1 MFIFYFLITCG
12 IAFTINFVLKGKPEI
27 VDDEKVLILG
37 ASSGIGK
44 QVAIKYA
51 SRNAKIILAA
61 RRTELLEK
69 VKKECLDLNKT
80 KVVEIIKCDIT
91 NEDDLIA
98 VVEKIKKEFGQLNTV
113 IVNAGVINV
122 LSFEDLINNDKGV
135 KGKDSDSSKVI
146 DKILKI
152 NTYGPIYAAKYFI
165 PLLKETKG
173 RFVVVSSL
181 AALIAAPTR
190 ALYAAS
196 KHALMGFFNSLRM
209 ELADTGVSIT
219 LVCPGSVSDTD
230 LRASAVDKASSSTS
244 DNATPVTAPTEAEKP
259 KKEKKSLFSFLKI
272 TPQQCAKTIVEAS
285 DWRKKEVVVPG
296 VYNVA
301 VYLNAV
307 APSLI
312 AVGSKL
318 KYHFKK

>member
-1 MFIFYFLITCG
+1 MFFYLALITCV
-12 IAFTINFVLKGKPEI
+12 IAFTINFVLKGKPNI
-27 VDDEKVLILG
+27 IDDEKVLILG

-44 QVAIKYA
+44 QIALQYA
-51 SRNAKIILAA
+51 SRNANIILAA
-61 RRTELLEK
+61 RRTELLEQ
-69 VKKECLDLNKT
+69 VKKECLALEKT
-80 KVVEIIKCDIT
+80 KVVEVIKCDIT

-98 VVEKIKKEFGQLNTV
+98 VVEKVKKVFGKLNTV

-122 LSFEDLINNDKGV
+122 LSFEDLLNNDKGIQ
-135 KGKDSDSSKVI
+135 GKDSDSSKAI
-146 DKILKI
+146 DKIFKI

-165 PLLKETKG
+165 PLLKETQG

-190 ALYAAS
+190 ALYASS

-230 LRASAVDKASSSTS
+230 LRSSAIDKASSSAT
-244 DNATPVTAPTEAEKP
+244 DNATPVTISEDKP

-272 TPQQCAKTIVEAS
+272 TPAQCAKAIIEAS
-285 DWRKKEVVVPG
+285 DWRTKEVVVPR
-296 VYNVA
+296 VYKVA
-301 VYLNAV
+301 VLANSL

-312 AVGSKL
+312 ELGAKL

>member
-1 MFIFYFLITCG
+1 MIIFYILITC
-12 IAFTINFVLKGKPEI
+12 IVIFTINFILKGKPRI
-27 VDDEKVLILG
+27 INDEKVLILG

-44 QVAIKYA
+44 CVALEYA
-51 SRNAKIILAA
+51 ARNAKIILAA
-61 RRTELLEK
+61 RRTELLEQ
-69 VKKECLDLNKT
+69 VKKECLALEKT
-80 KVVEIIKCDIT
+80 KVVEVIKCDIT
-91 NEDDLIA
+91 VEEDLIA
-98 VVEKIKKEFGQLNTV
+98 VAEKVKKEFGDLNTV

-122 LSFEDLINNDKGV
+122 LSFDDLLNNDKGV
-135 KGKDSDSSKVI
+135 KGKDSESSKVI
-146 DKILKI
+146 DKIMKI

-219 LVCPGSVSDTD
+219 LVCPGSVSDTG
-230 LRASAVDKASSSTS
+230 LRSSAVDMASSGSNVTS
-244 DNATPVTAPTEAEKP
+244 EKKEEDKDENKP

-272 TPQQCAKTIVEAS
+272 TPQKCAKAIVEAS
-285 DWRKKEVVVPG
+285 DWRTKEVVIPG
-296 VYNVA
+296 IYKVA
-301 VYLNAV
+301 VILNAL

-312 AVGSKL
+312 EVGAKL

>member
-1 MFIFYFLITCG
+1 MIIFYILITCI
-12 IAFTINFVLKGKPEI
+12 IAFTINFILKGKPDI
-27 VDDEKVLILG
+27 IDDEKVLIIG

-44 QVAIKYA
+44 YVALEYA
-51 SRNAKIILAA
+51 ARNANIILAA

-69 VKKECLDLNKT
+69 VKKECLALDKT

-98 VVEKIKKEFGQLNTV
+98 VVEKVKKDFGQLNTV
-113 IVNAGVINV
+113 IVNAGVINI
-122 LSFEDLINNDKGV
+122 LSFDDLLNNDKGI
-135 KGKDSDSSKVI
+135 KGKDSESSKVI
-146 DKILKI
+146 DKIFKI

-181 AALIAAPTR
+181 AALISAPTR
-190 ALYAAS
+190 ALYSAS

-209 ELADTGVSIT
+209 EIADTGVSIT
-219 LVCPGSVSDTD
+219 LVCPGSVSDTG
-230 LRASAVDKASSSTS
+230 LRVSAIDKIT
-244 DNATPVTAPTEAEKP
+244 DNTTPVTTEEEKP

-272 TPQQCAKTIVEAS
+272 TPKQCAKAIVEAS
-285 DWRKKEVVVPG
+285 DWRVKEVVIPG
-296 VYNVA
+296 VYKVA
-301 VYLNAV
+301 VLLNSL

-312 AVGSKL
+312 EMGAKL

>member
-1 MFIFYFLITCG
+1 MFIFYIVITCI
-12 IAFTINFVLKGKPEI
+12 IAFTINFILKGKPRI
-27 VDDEKVLILG
+27 IDDEKVLILG

-44 QVAIKYA
+44 CVALEYA
-51 SRNAKIILAA
+51 TRNAKIILAA
-61 RRTELLEK
+61 RRTELLEE
-69 VKKECLDLNKT
+69 VKKECLALEKT
-80 KVVEIIKCDIT
+80 KVVEVIKCDIT

-98 VVEKIKKEFGQLNTV
+98 VVEKVKKEFGELNTV

-122 LSFEDLINNDKGV
+122 LSFDDLINNDKGV
-135 KGKDSDSSKVI
+135 KGKDSESSKVI
-146 DKILKI
+146 DKIMKI

-181 AALIAAPTR
+181 AALIGAPTR

-219 LVCPGSVSDTD
+219 LVCPGSVTDTG
-230 LRASAVDKASSSTS
+230 LRASAVDKVSSSS
-244 DNATPVTAPTEAEKP
+244 DAKPVTTPEEESKP

-272 TPQQCAKTIVEAS
+272 TPQKCAKAIVEAS
-285 DWRKKEVVVPG
+285 DWRTKEVVIPG
-296 VYNVA
+296 IYKVA
-301 VYLNAV
+301 VLINSI

-312 AVGSKL
+312 EVGAKL

>member
-1 MFIFYFLITCG
+1 MFIFWILITCI
-12 IAFTINFVLKGKPEI
+12 IAFTINFILKGKPHI
-27 VDDEKVLILG
+27 IDDEKVLILG

-44 QVAIKYA
+44 QVALEYA
-51 SRNAKIILAA
+51 ARNANIIIAA
-61 RRTELLEK
+61 RRTELLEE
-69 VKKECLDLNKT
+69 VKKECLALDKT

-98 VVEKIKKEFGQLNTV
+98 VVDKVKKVFGKLNTV

-122 LSFEDLINNDKGV
+122 LSFEDLLNNDKGV
-135 KGKDSDSSKVI
+135 KGKDSESSKVI
-146 DKILKI
+146 DRILKI

-181 AALIAAPTR
+181 AALIGAPTR

-209 ELADTGVSIT
+209 ELADSGVSIT
-219 LVCPGSVSDTD
+219 IVCPGSVSDTG
-230 LRASAVDKASSSTS
+230 LRSNAVDKVSSSE
-244 DNATPVTAPTEAEKP
+244 DVKPVNTEDDKP

-272 TPQQCAKTIVEAS
+272 TPKQCAKAIVEAS
-285 DWRKKEVVVPG
+285 DWRTKEVVIPG
-296 VYNVA
+296 IYKVA
-301 VYLNAV
+301 VLVNSI

-312 AVGSKL
+312 EVGSKL
-318 KYHFKK
+318 KYHFKN

>member
-1 MFIFYFLITCG
+1 MILFYILITCI
-12 IAFTINFVLKGKPEI
+12 IAFTINFILKGKPDI
-27 VDDEKVLILG
+27 IDDEKVLIIG

-44 QVAIKYA
+44 YVALEYA
-51 SRNAKIILAA
+51 ARNANIILAA
-61 RRTELLEK
+61 RRTELLEQ
-69 VKKECLDLNKT
+69 VKKECLALEKT

-91 NEDDLIA
+91 NEEDLIA
-98 VVEKIKKEFGQLNTV
+98 IVEKVKKDFGQLNTV

-122 LSFEDLINNDKGV
+122 LSFDDLLNNDKGI
-135 KGKDSDSSKVI
+135 KGKDSESSKVI
-146 DKILKI
+146 DKIFKI

-181 AALIAAPTR
+181 AALISAPTR

-209 ELADTGVSIT
+209 EIADTGVSIT
-219 LVCPGSVSDTD
+219 LVCPGSVSDTG
-230 LRASAVDKASSSTS
+230 LRASAVDKVSDST
-244 DNATPVTAPTEAEKP
+244 TPIINEDKKS

-272 TPQQCAKTIVEAS
+272 TPKQCAKAIVEAS
-285 DWRKKEVVVPG
+285 DWRTKEVVIPG
-296 VYNVA
+296 IYKVA
-301 VYLNAV
+301 VLLNSL

-312 AVGSKL
+312 EIGAKL
-318 KYHFKK
+318 KYHFKSK

>member
-1 MFIFYFLITCG
+1 MFIIYVIITC
-12 IAFTINFVLKGKPEI
+12 IAIFIVNLIFKKKPEI
-27 VDDEKVLILG
+27 VDEKVLILG

-44 QVAIKYA
+44 QVALEYA
-51 SRNAKIILAA
+51 SRNAKILLAA
-61 RRTELLEK
+61 RRTELLEE
-69 VKKECLDLNKT
+69 VRKECLDLDKT
-80 KVVEIIKCDIT
+80 KVVEVIKCDIT
-91 NEDDLIA
+91 NEDDLLA
-98 VVEKIKKEFGQLNTV
+98 VVEKIKKVFGQLNTV

-122 LSFEDLINNDKGV
+122 LSFEDLINNDKDV

-152 NTYGPIYAAKYFI
+152 NTYGPIYAAKHFI

-219 LVCPGSVSDTD
+219 LVCPGSVSDTN
-230 LRASAVDKASSSTS
+230 LRASAVDKTAT
-244 DNATPVTAPTEAEKP
+244 DNATQVTAATEVEKP
-259 KKEKKSLFSFLKI
+259 QKEKKSLFSFLKI
-272 TPQQCAKTIVEAS
+272 TPQQCAKAIVEAS
-285 DWRKKEVVVPG
+285 DWRKKEVVIPG
-296 VYNVA
+296 VYNIA
-301 VYLNAV
+301 VLLNSI

-312 AVGSKL
+312 EVGSKL

>member
-1 MFIFYFLITCG
+1 MFIYLALITCV
-12 IAFTINFVLKGKPEI
+12 IAFTVNFILKGKPRI
-27 VDDEKVLILG
+27 IDDEKVLILG

-44 QVAIKYA
+44 EVALQYA
-51 SRNAKIILAA
+51 ARNANIILAA

-69 VKKECLDLNKT
+69 VKKECLALGKT
-80 KVVEIIKCDIT
+80 EVVEVVKCDIT

-98 VVEKIKKEFGQLNTV
+98 VVEKVKKVFGKLNTV

-122 LSFEDLINNDKGV
+122 LSFEDLVNNDKGV
-135 KGKDSDSSKVI
+135 QGKDSDSSKVI
-146 DKILKI
+146 DKIIKI

-165 PLLKETKG
+165 PLLKETQG

-230 LRASAVDKASSSTS
+230 LRASAVDKTSSSAT
-244 DNATPVTAPTEAEKP
+244 DNATPTPVSTPEDKP

-272 TPQQCAKTIVEAS
+272 TPKQCAKAIIEAS
-285 DWRKKEVVVPG
+285 DWRTKEVVVPS
-296 VYNVA
+296 VYKVA
-301 VYLNAV
+301 VLANAI

-312 AVGSKL
+312 EMGAKL